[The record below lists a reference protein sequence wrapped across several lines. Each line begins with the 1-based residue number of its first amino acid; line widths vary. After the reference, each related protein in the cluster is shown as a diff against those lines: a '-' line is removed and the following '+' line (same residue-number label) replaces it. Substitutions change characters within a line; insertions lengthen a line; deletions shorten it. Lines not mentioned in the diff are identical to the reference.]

1 MILKTNKNLRH
12 LFVYCLAFFFL
23 ILFGFP
29 FLFMLF
35 TSFKDQGQYLK
46 NYWLPPTSFYFG
58 NFVNIIEPTFLR
70 YFFNTAMVSIL
81 SVAGVVSFGSM
92 VAYALTVIKFRLSP
106 VILLIFLAGMMIPTH
121 TALIPTYF
129 LTIEIGMQ
137 DKTLGLLG
145 PYISFGLPIAVYIM
159 SSFFKD
165 VPGSIRESAVV
176 DGASPFVVYS
186 RIIMPLSLPAI
197 STVAIYN
204 FLFCWN
210 EFIFA
215 LTLVTRTSQKTL
227 SIGIREFS
235 AFQAVNIPNVITAIF
250 VGSLPVMVFYFLA
263 QEQVING
270 LSSGAVKG

>member
-1 MILKTNKNLRH
+1 
-12 LFVYCLAFFFL
+12 
-23 ILFGFP
+23 
-29 FLFMLF
+29 MLF

-58 NFVNIIEPTFLR
+58 NFANIIEPTFLR
-70 YFFNTAMVSIL
+70 YFLNTAIVSIL
-81 SVAGVVSFGSM
+81 SVIGVVSFGSM
-92 VAYALTVIKFRLSP
+92 VAYALTAIKFKLSP
-106 VILLIFLAGMMIPTH
+106 VILLLFLAGMMIPTH

-137 DKTLGLLG
+137 DKTLALLG
-145 PYISFGLPIAVYIM
+145 PYISFGLPVAVYIM
-159 SSFFKD
+159 NSFFKD
-165 VPGSIRESAVV
+165 VPESIRESAVV
-176 DGASPFVVYS
+176 DGASPFVIYS
-186 RIIMPLSLPAI
+186 RIIMPLSMPAI